1 MWGSANFTFSDPPPY
16 RSWPYEMTRLE
27 RLAHRAGMSDEE
39 LRLRLIE
46 EIERRQR
53 DGVES
58 RGRNQAETA
67 P

>member
-1 MWGSANFTFSDPPPY
+1 MAKNVEPVMWGSPNFTFSDPPPY

-46 EIERRQR
+46 EIERR
-53 DGVES
+53 
-58 RGRNQAETA
+58 RGNRTTA
-67 P
+67 TW